1 MIHGPCFVSSLVSS
15 RYTIQ
20 LTVFY
25 ALPSYLCSCCIL
37 SPVVLTKCLISA
49 PLSYSNNHTCING
62 GYTGIS
68 YNINHIPER
77 IVQGFALL
85 TLSRRQKQLALWKA
99 ETKRSNLWVHSI
111 PFTYPHR
118 DVDVPELSSDH
129 NDHIQWHGYRARV
142 HVEHL
147 WKPAGAIVG
156 SMSGDDVATGA
167 RYITMSDRRVASQQH
182 LCSSEAQCWII
193 QSRASFA
200 LTQHLDILRVLSG
213 AKAPPV

>member
-1 MIHGPCFVSSLVSS
+1 MHWLGWMFQAMIHGPCFVSSLVSS

-85 TLSRRQKQLALWKA
+85 TLSRRQSSWRFGKQKRKEVTFGSTQSHLHILIAMSTCPSLAVIIMIIYSGTDT
-99 ETKRSNLWVHSI
+99 EPGCTSNISG
-111 PFTYPHR
+111 
-118 DVDVPELSSDH
+118 SS
-129 NDHIQWHGYRARV
+129 Q
-142 HVEHL
+142 EPL
-147 WKPAGAIVG
+147 
-156 SMSGDDVATGA
+156 
-167 RYITMSDRRVASQQH
+167 
-182 LCSSEAQCWII
+182 
-193 QSRASFA
+193 
-200 LTQHLDILRVLSG
+200 
-213 AKAPPV
+213 